1 MSTSEN
7 MSTNGTALP
16 AVLVSLDPK
25 LQGTGL
31 LVMSLSACDSPAQT
45 YMRHK
50 KKKSSHSASRKK
62 KQSFQFHTGV
72 NLV

>member
-25 LQGTGL
+25 LQGVGL

-45 YMRHK
+45 YMRYK
-50 KKKSSHSASRKK
+50 
-62 KQSFQFHTGV
+62 
-72 NLV
+72 